1 MGEIGLKI
9 KIHNFGRWHP
19 HILESVRPTTHLLT
33 HSTSVILSKNSMGKK
48 WIQIRL
54 KIKKLAFWMLVTFGF
69 ILNHFISEIIRS
81 MSNHSEKQI
90 YKMYH

>member
-33 HSTSVILSKNSMGKK
+33 HSTSVILSKNSLTGESK
-48 WIQIRL
+48 
-54 KIKKLAFWMLVTFGF
+54 F
-69 ILNHFISEIIRS
+69 
-81 MSNHSEKQI
+81 
-90 YKMYH
+90 